1 VSRIESTYL
10 DLDFTRRSEDPAYN
24 SPHGREGGQDRM
36 WEHPSTA
43 VADLVFKLH
52 SNIDSIDQC
61 IQSLSDAASHDAEL
75 ERLSTERETKI
86 AELQTAH
93 ENALKEL
100 ASQRERERE
109 RESHKS

>member
-1 VSRIESTYL
+1 
-10 DLDFTRRSEDPAYN
+10 
-24 SPHGREGGQDRM
+24 M
-36 WEHPSTA
+36 WEHPSTV
-43 VADLVFKLH
+43 VADLVVKLH

-93 ENALKEL
+93 KNALKEL
-100 ASQRERERE
+100 ASHTERERE
-109 RESHKS
+109 RESQKLMEQRKREEEELEAQ